1 MERIEVSTRDGR
13 YFFRPGE
20 TIEGTVSWRFD
31 EAPRSV
37 ELRLFWY
44 TEGKGD
50 QDVEIAA
57 TFPFEAPGAEDRR
70 GFRLEAP
77 AEPWSFSGKLISL
90 TWALEAVAEPGAKA
104 ARTEILLSP
113 TGSEILLHPS
123 GPRI

>member
-1 MERIEVSTRDGR
+1 MDRIEVSTKDGR
-13 YFFRPGE
+13 LSFLPGE
-20 TIEGTVSWRFD
+20 TIEGTVSWHLD

-50 QDVEIAA
+50 RDLEIVR
-57 TFPFEAPGAEDRR
+57 TFSFEAPGAEDRR

-90 TWALEAVAEPGAKA
+90 SWALEAVAEPGAKA
-104 ARTEILLSP
+104 GRTEILISP
-113 TGSEILLHPS
+113 TGSEVRLHP
-123 GPRI
+123 GV

>member
-1 MERIEVSTRDGR
+1 MDRIEVSTRDGR
-13 YFFRPGE
+13 LSFRPGE
-20 TIEGTVSWRFD
+20 AIEGTVSWRLD

-50 QDVEIAA
+50 RDLEIV
-57 TFPFEAPGAEDRR
+57 TTVPFEAPGAEDRR
-70 GFRLEAP
+70 AFRLPAP

-104 ARTEILLSP
+104 GRTEILISP
-113 TGSEILLHPS
+113 TEAEILLHPAVP
-123 GPRI
+123 GT

>member
-1 MERIEVSTRDGR
+1 MDRIEVSTRDGR
-13 YFFRPGE
+13 LSFQPGE
-20 TIEGTVSWRFD
+20 AIEGTVSWQFA

-44 TEGKGD
+44 TTGKGD
-50 QDVEIAA
+50 RDVEIAA

-70 GFRLEAP
+70 GFRLAAP

-104 ARTEILLSP
+104 GRAEILISPTGAEILLQP
-113 TGSEILLHPS
+113 GV
-123 GPRI
+123 

>member
-1 MERIEVSTRDGR
+1 MDWIDVSTRDGR
-13 YFFRPGE
+13 LAFRPGE
-20 TIEGTVSWRFD
+20 TIEGTVSWRLD

-50 QDVEIAA
+50 RDLEIVT

-104 ARTEILLSP
+104 GRTEILISP
-113 TGSEILLHPS
+113 TGSEVRLHP
-123 GPRI
+123 GV

>member
-20 TIEGTVSWRFD
+20 MIEGTVAWHFG

-50 QDVEIAA
+50 RDLEIVTA
-57 TFPFEAPGAEDRR
+57 FPFEAPGADDRR
-70 GFRLEAP
+70 AFRLQAP

-90 TWALEAVAEPGAKA
+90 TWALEAVAEPGARA
-104 ARTEILLSP
+104 GRAEILISP
-113 TGSEILLHPS
+113 TGSEILLHP
-123 GPRI
+123 GA

>member
-1 MERIEVSTRDGR
+1 MDWIDVSTRDGR
-13 YFFRPGE
+13 LSFRPGE
-20 TIEGTVSWRFD
+20 AIEGTVSWHLD

-50 QDVEIAA
+50 RDLEIV
-57 TFPFEAPGAEDRR
+57 TTLPFEAPGTEDRR
-70 GFRLEAP
+70 GFQILAP

-104 ARTEILLSP
+104 ARTEILISP
-113 TGSEILLHPS
+113 TGSEVWLHP
-123 GPRI
+123 GV